1 MSAVVP
7 LASIP
12 VGVVVERTKGASPVG
27 RFSLASGE
35 RPCRSAGYAAL
46 DEIERRCRTVAF
58 YAGAAS
64 VDLYR
69 TETAHYR
76 DNLQMDPPLL
86 WVILRP
92 VDADPPYELA
102 AVTADPA
109 EGEGMTEAGAN
120 IVESLPM
127 PEPLQEAIAA
137 FIAEH
142 HVDRTFVKRKR
153 DRADPEF
160 LGTARA
166 VIAGR
171 WRMNDPDNFLSRWS
185 RRKREA
191 KADPEETRAT
201 RARLR
206 RMTEPGCRVKPPP
219 SEPSRAAATGFR
231 CR

>member
-1 MSAVVP
+1 LSTVVP
-7 LASIP
+7 LASLS
-12 VGVVVERTKGASPVG
+12 VGGVGERTKGASQWVDFHWRPVRVLLG
-27 RFSLASGE
+27 VPDTAPWTKLSEDGDR
-35 RPCRSAGYAAL
+35 
-46 DEIERRCRTVAF
+46 VAF

-69 TETAHYR
+69 TETTHYR

-120 IVESLPM
+120 IVESVPM

-153 DRADPEF
+153 DRADPES
-160 LGTARA
+160 LG
-166 VIAGR
+166 
-171 WRMNDPDNFLSRWS
+171 
-185 RRKREA
+185 RRVPSLRE
-191 KADPEETRAT
+191 DGE
-201 RARLR
+201 
-206 RMTEPGCRVKPPP
+206 
-219 SEPSRAAATGFR
+219 
-231 CR
+231 

>member
-7 LASIP
+7 LASVS
-12 VGVVVERTKGASPVG
+12 VGVIVERTKGASPWVDFHW
-27 RFSLASGE
+27 RPVSVLAGVPDTPPWTKLSEDAE
-35 RPCRSAGYAAL
+35 R
-46 DEIERRCRTVAF
+46 VAF

-92 VDADPPYELA
+92 VDSDPPYELA

-127 PEPLQEAIAA
+127 PESLQEAIAA

-142 HVDRTFVKRKR
+142 HVDRAFVKRKR
-153 DRADPEF
+153 DRANPES
-160 LGTARA
+160 LARR
-166 VIAGR
+166 G
-171 WRMNDPDNFLSRWS
+171 PSL
-185 RRKREA
+185 RE
-191 KADPEETRAT
+191 DGE
-201 RARLR
+201 
-206 RMTEPGCRVKPPP
+206 
-219 SEPSRAAATGFR
+219 
-231 CR
+231 